1 MVQSSFA
8 ALCSRGADGLEE
20 DEMAE
25 SGGRIVL
32 VATPIGNLG
41 DLSPRA
47 LDALAAADVVAAEDT
62 RRTGRLLAHHGLD
75 RPMVRLD
82 DHTEAERAPRLVARA
97 AAGETV
103 VVATDAGTPGISD
116 PGYVL
121 VRAAVEAEVPVELI
135 PGPVAAVHA
144 LVLSGLPT
152 DRFVFEGFLPRRAV
166 QRRRH
171 VATLADETRT
181 LVCYLSP
188 HRAADELD
196 DLAAALGPRPAAL
209 ARELTKLHEQVLR
222 APLDTLAATVRRDG
236 VRGEL
241 TLVIGGA
248 PGPGGASDAGRLDDV
263 ELVARV
269 RGLIATGMAKNAA
282 IAAVARVTGAPR
294 ARVYDAT
301 VAARDA

>member
-1 MVQSSFA
+1 MA
-8 ALCSRGADGLEE
+8 GA
-20 DEMAE
+20 
-25 SGGRIVL
+25 GGRIVL

-47 LDALAAADVVAAEDT
+47 LETLAAADVVAAEDT
-62 RRTGRLLAHHGLD
+62 RRTGRLLAHHGVD

-82 DHTEAERAPRLVARA
+82 DHTEARRAPQLVARA

-121 VRAAVEAEVPVELI
+121 VRAAVEAGVPVELI
-135 PGPVAAVHA
+135 PGPVAGVHA

-152 DRFVFEGFLPRRAV
+152 DRFVFEGFLPRRAG
-166 QRRRH
+166 QRRQH
-171 VATLADETRT
+171 LATLVDEART

-188 HRAADELD
+188 HRAAEELD
-196 DLAAALGPRPAAL
+196 DLVAALGPRPAAL
-209 ARELTKLHEQVLR
+209 ARELTKLHEEVLR
-222 APLDTLAATVRRDG
+222 GPLDTLAATVRREG

-241 TLVIGGA
+241 TLVVGGA
-248 PGPGGASDAGRLDDV
+248 PGPGGASDTEQLDDA
-263 ELVARV
+263 ELVERV

-282 IAAVARVTGAPR
+282 IAAVARATGAPR

>member
-1 MVQSSFA
+1 MDDV
-8 ALCSRGADGLEE
+8 ADTT
-20 DEMAE
+20 
-25 SGGRIVL
+25 GRIVL

-47 LDALAAADVVAAEDT
+47 LEALAGADVVAAEDT

-75 RPMVRLD
+75 RPLLRLD
-82 DHTEAERAPRLVARA
+82 DHTEVGRAPQLVARA

-121 VRAAVEAEVPVELI
+121 VRAAVEAGVPVELV
-135 PGPVAAVHA
+135 PGPVAAIHA

-152 DRFVFEGFLPRRAV
+152 DRFVFEGFLPRRPA
-166 QRRRH
+166 QRRQH
-171 VATLADETRT
+171 VATLADEQRT
-181 LVCYLSP
+181 LVCHLSP

-209 ARELTKLHEQVLR
+209 ARELTKLHEEIMR
-222 APLDTLAATVRRDG
+222 APLDDLAATVRRDG

-241 TLVIGGA
+241 TLVVGGA
-248 PGPGGASDAGRLDDV
+248 PVRGGAPQADLDDA
-263 ELVARV
+263 ELVGRV

-282 IAAVARVTGAPR
+282 IAAVARATGVPR

-301 VAARDA
+301 VVARDT

>member
-1 MVQSSFA
+1 
-8 ALCSRGADGLEE
+8 
-20 DEMAE
+20 
-25 SGGRIVL
+25 
-32 VATPIGNLG
+32 
-41 DLSPRA
+41 
-47 LDALAAADVVAAEDT
+47 
-62 RRTGRLLAHHGLD
+62 
-75 RPMVRLD
+75 
-82 DHTEAERAPRLVARA
+82 VARA

-121 VRAAVEAEVPVELI
+121 VRAAVEAGVPVELI

-152 DRFVFEGFLPRRAV
+152 DRFVFEGFLPRRAT
-166 QRRRH
+166 QRRQR
-171 VATLADETRT
+171 VAALADEPRT

-196 DLAAALGPRPAAL
+196 DLAAAFGPRPAAL

-222 APLDTLAATVRRDG
+222 GPLADIAATVRRDG

-241 TLVIGGA
+241 TLVVGGVPDHGVA
-248 PGPGGASDAGRLDDV
+248 PAADLDDA
-263 ELVARV
+263 ELVERV

-282 IAAVARVTGAPR
+282 IAAVARATGAPR

>member
-1 MVQSSFA
+1 MDDKA
-8 ALCSRGADGLEE
+8 GAT
-20 DEMAE
+20 
-25 SGGRIVL
+25 GRIVL
-32 VATPIGNLG
+32 VSTPIGNLG

-47 LDALAAADVVAAEDT
+47 LEALADADVVAVEDT
-62 RRTGRLLAHHGLD
+62 RRTGRLLDHHGLD
-75 RPMVRLD
+75 RPLLRLD
-82 DHTEAERAPRLVARA
+82 DHTEAGRAPQLVARA

-103 VVATDAGTPGISD
+103 VVATDAGTPSISD

-121 VRAAVEAEVPVELI
+121 VRAAVEADVPVELI

-152 DRFVFEGFLPRRAV
+152 DRFVFEGFLPRRAA
-166 QRRRH
+166 QRRQR
-171 VATLADETRT
+171 VATLADEPRT

-222 APLDTLAATVRRDG
+222 APLDALAVTVRRDG

-241 TLVIGGA
+241 TLVIGGVPDHGVA
-248 PGPGGASDAGRLDDV
+248 PAADLDDADLV
-263 ELVARV
+263 ERV
-269 RGLIATGMAKNAA
+269 RGLIATGLAKNAA
-282 IAAVARVTGAPR
+282 IAAVARATGAPR
-294 ARVYDAT
+294 AQVYDAT
-301 VAARDA
+301 VAARNA

>member
-1 MVQSSFA
+1 M
-8 ALCSRGADGLEE
+8 ADIT
-20 DEMAE
+20 
-25 SGGRIVL
+25 GRIVL

-47 LDALAAADVVAAEDT
+47 LGALAAADVVAAEDT
-62 RRTGRLLAHHGLD
+62 RRTGRLLAHHGLH

-82 DHTEAERAPRLVARA
+82 DHTEAGRAPQLVARA

-103 VVATDAGTPGISD
+103 VVTTDAGTPGISD

-121 VRAAVEAEVPVELI
+121 VRAAVEAAVPVELI

-152 DRFVFEGFLPRRAV
+152 DRFVFEGFLPRRRAL
-166 QRRRH
+166 RRRH
-171 VATLADETRT
+171 IATLADEART

-209 ARELTKLHEQVLR
+209 ARELTKLHEEVLR
-222 APLDTLAATVRRDG
+222 ARLDAIAATVRREG

-248 PGPGGASDAGRLDDV
+248 PGSGEGPDAEGTDDA
-263 ELVARV
+263 ELVERV
-269 RGLIATGMAKNAA
+269 RGLIATGVAKNAA
-282 IAAVARVTGAPR
+282 IAAVARATGTSR

-301 VAARDA
+301 VAARDPR

>member
-1 MVQSSFA
+1 M
-8 ALCSRGADGLEE
+8 
-20 DEMAE
+20 
-25 SGGRIVL
+25 L

-62 RRTGRLLAHHGLD
+62 RHTGRLLAHHGLG

-82 DHTEAERAPRLVARA
+82 DHTEAERAPWLVARA

-121 VRAAVEAEVPVELI
+121 VRAAIDAEVPVELI

-152 DRFVFEGFLPRRAV
+152 DRFVFEGFLPRRAA
-166 QRRRH
+166 QRRRR
-171 VATLADETRT
+171 VAALADETRT

-222 APLDTLAATVRRDG
+222 DPLDTLAATVRREG

-241 TLVIGGA
+241 TLVVGGA
-248 PGPGGASDAGRLDDV
+248 PAPGGAADVDRLDDA
-263 ELVARV
+263 ELVERV
-269 RGLIATGMAKNAA
+269 RGLIATGMATNAA
-282 IAAVARVTGAPR
+282 IAAVARATGARR
-294 ARVYDAT
+294 ARVYDAI

>member
-1 MVQSSFA
+1 MDDK
-8 ALCSRGADGLEE
+8 AD
-20 DEMAE
+20 AT
-25 SGGRIVL
+25 GRIVL
-32 VATPIGNLG
+32 VGTPIGNLG

-47 LDALAAADVVAAEDT
+47 LEALAGADVVAVEDT
-62 RRTGRLLAHHGLD
+62 RRTGRLLDHHGLD
-75 RPMVRLD
+75 RPMLRLD
-82 DHTEAERAPRLVARA
+82 DHTEAGRAPQLVARA

-121 VRAAVEAEVPVELI
+121 VRAAVDAGVPVELI

-152 DRFVFEGFLPRRAV
+152 DRFVFEGFLPRRAA
-166 QRRRH
+166 QRRQR
-171 VATLADETRT
+171 VATLAGEPRT

-209 ARELTKLHEQVLR
+209 ARELTKLHEQILR
-222 APLDTLAATVRRDG
+222 ASLADLAAAVRRDG

-241 TLVIGGA
+241 TLVIGGVPDRGAA
-248 PGPGGASDAGRLDDV
+248 PAADLDDA
-263 ELVARV
+263 ELVERV

-282 IAAVARVTGAPR
+282 IAAVARAACVPR

>member
-1 MVQSSFA
+1 V
-8 ALCSRGADGLEE
+8 ADTT
-20 DEMAE
+20 
-25 SGGRIVL
+25 GRIVL

-47 LDALAAADVVAAEDT
+47 VDVLAAADVVAAEDT
-62 RRTGRLLAHHGLD
+62 RRTGRLLAHHGLT

-82 DHTEAERAPRLVARA
+82 DHTEAGRAPQLVARA

-121 VRAAVEAEVPVELI
+121 VRAAVEAAVPVELI
-135 PGPVAAVHA
+135 PGPVAAIHA

-152 DRFVFEGFLPRRAV
+152 DRFVFEGFLPRRPA
-166 QRRRH
+166 QRRQH
-171 VATLADETRT
+171 VATLADEART

-222 APLDTLAATVRRDG
+222 APLDALAATVRRGG

-248 PGPGGASDAGRLDDV
+248 PGPGAGPDAERLDDA
-263 ELVARV
+263 ELVERV
-269 RGLIATGMAKNAA
+269 RGLIATGLAKNAA
-282 IAAVARVTGAPR
+282 IAAVARATGTHR

-301 VAARDA
+301 VAARDVR